1 MNDKQSNQ
9 SQEANP
15 ERLAATDEAQRTQ
28 QQGKDQGKQIPTGNE
43 REEKKTDGT
52 QAGMGE

>member
-1 MNDKQSNQ
+1 MQDKNNQ

-28 QQGKDQGKQIPTGNE
+28 QQGKEQGQQIPTGNE
-43 REEKKTDGT
+43 REEKTDTDGA